1 MTSRVDL
8 AGCRITTRPP
18 RAVNCKGK
26 ILTEPRVPVSLGTA
40 SSFVS
45 SQKNMPW
52 CRESLQ
58 GESDQL
64 RKPKR
69 RQILNHSP
77 AYLSESQRGWA
88 KARSIGACLLSSRLQ
103 AATPPHPAHNLA
115 CVQQAGDPAR
125 VPSPEDRGGQE
136 FFLGREHQRQYSQTR
151 KVGGSASPKPQ
162 HFSRPTELTT
172 EALLSMQK
180 SEVAQSCPTL
190 CDPLD
195 CSLSGSSVHGI
206 FQARVLEWIAISFS
220 RGSSRPRN
228 RTQVSCIAGTF
239 FTD

>member
-1 MTSRVDL
+1 MKTSCRMTSRVDL

-103 AATPPHPAHNLA
+103 AATPPTPPTTWPVSSRQETRLESPAQRTGEVRSFFWGESTRDSILRHEKLGALHPPN
-115 CVQQAGDPAR
+115 
-125 VPSPEDRGGQE
+125 PSTFPGPLSSLQK
-136 FFLGREHQRQYSQTR
+136 HCSPCR
-151 KVGGSASPKPQ
+151 KV
-162 HFSRPTELTT
+162 
-172 EALLSMQK
+172 K
-180 SEVAQSCPTL
+180 SL
-190 CDPLD
+190 N
-195 CSLSGSSVHGI
+195 
-206 FQARVLEWIAISFS
+206 RVRLFVT
-220 RGSSRPRN
+220 P
-228 RTQVSCIAGTF
+228 
-239 FTD
+239 